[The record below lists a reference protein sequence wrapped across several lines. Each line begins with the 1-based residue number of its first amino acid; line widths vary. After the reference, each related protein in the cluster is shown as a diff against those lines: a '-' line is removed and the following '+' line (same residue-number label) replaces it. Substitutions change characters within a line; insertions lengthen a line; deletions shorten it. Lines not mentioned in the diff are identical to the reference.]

1 MKKGREQEM
10 EGGELRTLGRKDRML
25 VKGTEKSAIRGEN
38 GKLSADLSS
47 QYVLI
52 VRKCAD
58 LAIVTL
64 TVMSPCMYVSMRL
77 AELPRQPSW
86 AG

>member
-38 GKLSADLSS
+38 GKRSL
-47 QYVLI
+47 
-52 VRKCAD
+52 
-58 LAIVTL
+58 
-64 TVMSPCMYVSMRL
+64 
-77 AELPRQPSW
+77 
-86 AG
+86 